1 VGLRGAHA
9 NVGLAARL
17 RLRSQGWKRPVEL
30 VTPSGAMTQAAR
42 KRLYRQR
49 QRDGRLVIS
58 IELDGDDIEMLCAAQ
73 LLDARAD
80 FFDRATIATA
90 LRRYLSMSRHA

>member
-1 VGLRGAHA
+1 LGLRGLHSNAA
-9 NVGLAARL
+9 LRARL
-17 RLRSQGWKRPVEL
+17 RAQYGGWQRPVEL
-30 VTPSGAMTQAAR
+30 VTPSGAMSQTAR
-42 KRLYRQR
+42 NRLYRQR

-58 IELDGDDIEMLCAAQ
+58 VELDGDDIEMLCAAQ